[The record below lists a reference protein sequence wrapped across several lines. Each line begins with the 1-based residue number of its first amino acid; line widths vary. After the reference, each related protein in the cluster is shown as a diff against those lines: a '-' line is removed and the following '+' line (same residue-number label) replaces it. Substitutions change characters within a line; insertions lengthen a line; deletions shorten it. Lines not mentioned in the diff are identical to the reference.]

1 LAGFGVDNALG
12 SGRKWTRP
20 PAAALALPNNPAMTI
35 SRSLFDMDVQSTE
48 RARRSAVSLT
58 MFNKF
63 LSMSRRIFK
72 LVLVVLLLP
81 AVLTG
86 AQDMPDSKDPAGMK
100 RYEGSEIIG
109 YRAPKF
115 DEYLL
120 PLGAPTTMEPAAYAK
135 SKQIEGLVSYYTYLA
150 PTGRTPTELFRN
162 YKQEFQRLGIQTL
175 YEKNAG
181 QPGWFGPT
189 FNKIATDSDLS
200 QILAYDEADERI
212 LVGKSK
218 DANPT
223 YYVVFVTAYRDGVI
237 PERLQGKVEKGRA
250 LAQIVVVT
258 PEQME
263 KKMAFVNAD
272 DMKQALHDAGKV
284 TLYGVYF
291 DSDKDV
297 VKSESQPTLEEIAKL
312 LKSEPSLR
320 LHVVGHTDNQ
330 GKSEYNLDLSRR
342 RATNVV
348 RELTSKLG
356 IAPSRLDA
364 FGCGLYSPVAANGT
378 EDGRAKNRRVEL
390 VEW

>member
-1 LAGFGVDNALG
+1 
-12 SGRKWTRP
+12 
-20 PAAALALPNNPAMTI
+20 MTI
-35 SRSLFDMDVQSTE
+35 RSE
-48 RARRSAVSLT
+48 RFLPVSARLLGALCA
-58 MFNKF
+58 
-63 LSMSRRIFK
+63 I
-72 LVLVVLLLP
+72 LLL
-81 AVLTG
+81 AMSAE
-86 AQDMPDSKDPAGMK
+86 AQDVTGSKDPAGMK
-100 RYEGSEIIG
+100 RYEGSELIG

-120 PLGAPTTMEPAAYAK
+120 PLGSPTSMAPPAYAK

-150 PTGRTPTELFRN
+150 PEGRTPTELFRN

-181 QPGWFGPT
+181 QAGWFGPT
-189 FNKIATDSDLS
+189 LDKVAEDSDLK

-212 LVGKSK
+212 MVGKSK

-223 YYVVFVTAYRDGVI
+223 YYVVFVTAYKDGVI
-237 PERLQGKVEKGRA
+237 PERLQSKVHKDRA
-250 LAQIVVVT
+250 LAQLIVVT

-272 DMKQALHDAGKV
+272 DMKQALHESGKIA
-284 TLYGVYF
+284 LYGVYF
-291 DSDKDV
+291 DTDKDL
-297 VKSESQPTLEEIAKL
+297 VKSESQPTLEEISKL

-330 GKSEYNLDLSRR
+330 GKAEYNLDLSRR
-342 RATNVV
+342 RAANVV
-348 RELTSKLG
+348 RELAKLG
-356 IAPSRLDA
+356 IVANRLDS
-364 FGCGLYSPVAANGT
+364 FGCGLYSPVAPNGT